1 MAGSRCTVSEQITH
15 SSTEVV
21 LVAAPGRHQT
31 GSSQIR
37 PAVRPPPSTSQ
48 VSFQNRSAYDP
59 MSERP
64 ASSGV
69 LAVPGLSV
77 LLIEARVLGQEVKN

>member
-1 MAGSRCTVSEQITH
+1 VAGSRCTVSERITR

-21 LVAAPGRHQT
+21 LVAAPGRPQT

-37 PAVRPPPSTSQ
+37 PAVRLPPSTSQ
-48 VSFQNRSAYDP
+48 VSFQNQSAYDP
-59 MSERP
+59 VYERP

-69 LAVPGLSV
+69 LVVLGLSV
-77 LLIEARVLGQEVKN
+77 LLIEARVSGREVKN